1 MVPAAQKAVMH
12 VVSLYSSWHGMQ
24 YNDSYSFF
32 FYRNGDE
39 DDSQLSRDLRQ
50 ESDVMVNNLAV
61 TPVDSIYWLCGFKY
75 TLSLHVNPWK
85 RSQNNCSDCYSVPG
99 TSRSN
104 DQPDLIANN
113 YAYEYMHTCMN
124 EKDTHISS
132 F

>member
-1 MVPAAQKAVMH
+1 
-12 VVSLYSSWHGMQ
+12 
-24 YNDSYSFF
+24 
-32 FYRNGDE
+32 
-39 DDSQLSRDLRQ
+39 
-50 ESDVMVNNLAV
+50 MVNNLAV

-85 RSQNNCSDCYSVPG
+85 QSQNNCSDCYSVPG

-124 EKDTHISS
+124 EKDTRISS
-132 F
+132 FWFYPQVELGYGYKASSTSVFAKGML